1 MKRPILPHSTR
12 SAVPARNLLKTNH
25 HEDARNEADQA
36 PATYDEDD
44 TDTEEEA
51 KEEEAIET
59 AWLRNL
65 LRELHSLLSTATLVY
80 CDNVR
85 VLHVPSRYQYADIFT
100 KGLPSALYE

>member
-36 PATYDEDD
+36 PATYYLGKKKYLWPAQYGEGFDAEGDEDD

-51 KEEEAIET
+51 KEEEAIGKQEV
-59 AWLRNL
+59 APPVSNQV
-65 LRELHSLLSTATLVY
+65 EAT
-80 CDNVR
+80 
-85 VLHVPSRYQYADIFT
+85 T
-100 KGLPSALYE
+100 